1 MTDRLGSQK
10 VKVKSFVEIMAEKRQ
25 RALHKKE
32 EDKNDEGQQKPKVV
46 TLLKRISQKESSK
59 PITG

>member
-1 MTDRLGSQK
+1 MADRLGPQK
-10 VKVKSFVEIMAEKRQ
+10 VKVKSFEEIMAEKRQ

-32 EDKNDEGQQKPKVV
+32 EDKSDEGQQKPKVV

-59 PITG
+59 PTTG